1 MTTRDSTERPAR
13 PGVPSSLQEVFDT
26 DPRPAPDLLRADS
39 HPDLGITGVA
49 RDRYLSDEFH
59 RLEIEH
65 VWSRTWQ
72 MACREEQIP
81 DAGSHVVYDVGDLSL
96 IVIRGHDGAIR
107 AFHNSCLHRGTQLRA
122 EDGRVDQLRC
132 PFHGFTW
139 ELDGTMCALPCAWD
153 FPHVDPDA
161 NRLPQARVDTWGG
174 FVFVNPD
181 PDAPALHD
189 YLGTLPDHFA
199 RFPLED
205 RWLSAHVAKVLACN
219 WKVGVEAFIEAFHT
233 FAVHPQ
239 LITTSADT
247 ITQYDVF
254 SADDHWSR
262 MITPVGVPSEHVTR
276 DVGDD
281 EILRSMLFARGNFS
295 VPSDG
300 TVRGVLADAMRAQL
314 AERTGRDFSH
324 LSDAEALDGIEY
336 FLFPNFFPWGGFL
349 TPLVYR
355 FRPWA
360 DDPHRCLMEVMLLDP
375 LPAGPRPA
383 PAELRFLGDD
393 EPFAAAPELGFL
405 GPILDQDTAT
415 MPRVQR
421 GMRASTR
428 ARSTLSRYQEVRIR
442 HFHALLSKYV
452 DAPPA

>member
-1 MTTRDSTERPAR
+1 VSTESIDRPTR
-13 PGVPSSLQEVFDT
+13 PGVPSSLRQVYDHDT
-26 DPRPAPDLLRADS
+26 RPPPELLRAETHSDYG
-39 HPDLGITGVA
+39 LAGIP
-49 RDRYLSDEFH
+49 RDRYLSYEFH

-72 MACREEQIP
+72 MACREEQLP
-81 DAGSHVVYDVGDLSL
+81 EVGSHVVYDVGDLSL

-122 EDGRVDQLRC
+122 EAGRVDRLRC

-139 ELDGTMCALPCAWD
+139 ELDGTMCELPCAWD
-153 FPHVDPDA
+153 FPHVDPEA
-161 NRLPQARVDTWGG
+161 NRLPQAQVDTWGG

-181 PDAPALHD
+181 PDAVSLAE
-189 YLGTLPDHFA
+189 YLGVLPDHFA
-199 RFPLED
+199 RFPLEE
-205 RWLSAHVAKVLACN
+205 RWMSAHVAKVLACN
-219 WKVGVEAFIEAFHT
+219 WKVGIEAFIEAWHT

-254 SADDHWSR
+254 EPNVSR
-262 MITPVGVPSEHVTR
+262 MNTPVGVPSEHVTR
-276 DVGDD
+276 EVGDD
-281 EILRSMLFARGNFS
+281 EILRSMLFAGRDLS
-295 VPSDG
+295 VPPGG
-300 TVRGVLADAMRAQL
+300 TVRGVLADEMRAQL
-314 AERTGRDFSH
+314 AARTGRDFSH

-336 FLFPNFFPWGGFL
+336 FLFPNFFPWGGYL

-355 FRPWA
+355 FRPWD
-360 DDPHRCLMEVMLLDP
+360 DDPGRCLMEVMLLEP
-375 LPAGPRPA
+375 LPVGPRPA
-383 PAELRFLGDD
+383 PVELRFLRDD

-421 GMRASTR
+421 GMRASQR
-428 ARSTLSRYQEVRIR
+428 ARTTLSAYQEVRIR
-442 HFHALLSKYV
+442 HFHARLTQYIE
-452 DAPPA
+452 P

>member
-1 MTTRDSTERPAR
+1 MSTSERRETLQDLYDVDTRR
-13 PGVPSSLQEVFDT
+13 VPDTLRTDLQ
-26 DPRPAPDLLRADS
+26 PDFGL
-39 HPDLGITGVA
+39 TGVA
-49 RDRYLSDEFH
+49 RDRYLSYEFH
-59 RLEIEH
+59 RLEVEH
-65 VWSRTWQ
+65 VWSHTWQ

-81 DAGSHVVYDVGDLSL
+81 DAGNHVVYDVGDLSL
-96 IVIRGHDGAIR
+96 IVIRGHDGEIR
-107 AFHNSCLHRGTQLRA
+107 AFHNSCLHRGTQLRSEA
-122 EDGRVDQLRC
+122 GSVDRLRC

-139 ELDGTMCALPCAWD
+139 GLDGTMCDLPCAWD

-161 NRLPQARVDTWGG
+161 YRLPQALVDTWGG

-181 PDAPALHD
+181 PEAPTLRD
-189 YLGTLPDHFA
+189 YIGDLPEHFQ
-199 RFPLED
+199 RFPLEE
-205 RWLSAHVAKVLACN
+205 RWMSANVAKVLACN
-219 WKVGVEAFIEAFHT
+219 WKVGIEAFIEAFHT

-239 LITTSADT
+239 LITTSGDT

-254 SADDHWSR
+254 GEHVSR

-281 EILRSMLFARGNFS
+281 EILRSMLFARKGLS
-295 VPSDG
+295 VPPDG
-300 TVRGVLADAMRAQL
+300 TVRGVLGDEMRAQL
-314 AERTGRDFSH
+314 AERTGRDFSD

-336 FLFPNFFPWGGFL
+336 FLFPNFFPWGGYL

-355 FRPWA
+355 FRPWD
-360 DDPHRCLMEVMLLDP
+360 DDPGRCLMEVMLLDP

-383 PAELRFLGDD
+383 PAELRFLDDD

-421 GMRASTR
+421 GMRASRR
-428 ARSTLSRYQEVRIR
+428 ARTTLSRYQEVRIR
-442 HFHALLSKYV
+442 HFHALLTRYTG
-452 DAPPA
+452 DRPG